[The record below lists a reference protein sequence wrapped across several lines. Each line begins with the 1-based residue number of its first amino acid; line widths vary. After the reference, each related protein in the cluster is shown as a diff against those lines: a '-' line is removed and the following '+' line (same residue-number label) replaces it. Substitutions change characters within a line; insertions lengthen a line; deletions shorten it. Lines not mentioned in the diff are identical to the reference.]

1 MTTWNEVQAKA
12 ATPGSRILT
21 EWRAQQEAQ
30 RAISNASNGAN
41 EAIVSSDPRVVELL
55 LGGGLNSA
63 AGVAITPASAMRV
76 SAVYAC
82 VTRVGGAVSSMPVKI
97 YRRVSGGRE
106 EVIDHPFW
114 WLLNEEPTS
123 RFTSASMWETMIA
136 SMLLRESGYCFIG
149 RSRSGAVRELIPL
162 PWEAVNPRRI
172 DQDGSSRLRYD
183 VQDVRTF
190 GADQDDILHFPNFG
204 FDGLRALSTLQYAA
218 RNATGNAAAM
228 DEYAGRFFRNGSHH
242 SIVLEVPGQMKDDA
256 ITNLQTAYNNKYSG
270 LDNAHRLPLVLT
282 NGITARPVSINA
294 HDAQLLEGRKFQV
307 TDIARAFGV
316 PPHLIGDASG
326 STSWGSGLE
335 EQNRAFLAYTLSQHL
350 TRMEQELN
358 RKLFRRAGLYLEF
371 DREAWMEANSKAQG
385 DYYRAAIGGPGSGP
399 GWMSVD
405 EVRAR
410 KNLRPVGGAASGPYR
425 PPENPG
431 KQAPPD
437 DPGPNNPDPGDPAP

>member
-1 MTTWNEVQAKA
+1 MTTWNDVQAKA

-30 RAISNASNGAN
+30 RAISNAANGAG
-41 EAIVSSDPRVVELL
+41 ETFVSSDPRVVELL
-55 LGGGLNSA
+55 LGGGFASA
-63 AGVAITPASAMRV
+63 SGVPITPETGMRV

-82 VTRVGGAVSSMPVKI
+82 VTRIGGAISSMPVKI
-97 YRRVSGGRE
+97 YKRVPGGRE

-114 WLLNEEPTS
+114 WLLNEEPS
-123 RFTSASMWETMIA
+123 ARFTSASMWELMTA
-136 SMLLRESGYCFIG
+136 NMLLRESGFCFVG
-149 RSRSGAVRELIPL
+149 RKRSGAVSELIPL
-162 PWEAVNPRRI
+162 PWEAVSPRRV
-172 DQDGSSRLRYD
+172 DEGGTSRLRYD
-183 VQDVRTF
+183 VHDVRTY

-204 FDGLRALSTLQYAA
+204 FDGLRAMSTLQYAA

-228 DEYAGRFFRNGSHH
+228 DEYAGRFFRGGSHP
-242 SIVLEVPGQMKDDA
+242 SVVLEVPGRMNEQA
-256 ITNLQTAYNNKYSG
+256 ISNLQHAYSNKYSG

-282 NGITARPVSINA
+282 DGITAKPVTINA
-294 HDAQLLEGRKFQV
+294 QDAQLLEARKFQV

-371 DREAWMEANSKAQG
+371 DRESWMEANSKAQG

-399 GWMSVD
+399 GWMAVD

-410 KNLRPVGGAASGPYR
+410 KNLRPFGGDAAKPFR
-425 PPENPG
+425 PETAGKPPSKGDTPANPE
-431 KQAPPD
+431 
-437 DPGPNNPDPGDPAP
+437 PGDPAP